1 MTCAEASV
9 KCCVER
15 VPCTDAGRET
25 GTIVGAGTAEDV
37 DVGAAADVDA
47 EAAADVDAGA
57 AADAGKDAAVFG
69 GRASLESFVTRKTN
83 KRVGSILVSRCS
95 VF

>member
-1 MTCAEASV
+1 MTCADTSV

-15 VPCTDAGRET
+15 VPCTDAGREA
-25 GTIVGAGTAEDV
+25 GTIVGAGAAEDA
-37 DVGAAADVDA
+37 DVGAAEDA
-47 EAAADVDAGA
+47 DAGA

>member
-25 GTIVGAGTAEDV
+25 GTIVGAGAAE
-37 DVGAAADVDA
+37 
-47 EAAADVDAGA
+47 DVDAGA

>member
-25 GTIVGAGTAEDV
+25 GTIVDAEAAVDA

-47 EAAADVDAGA
+47 GA
-57 AADAGKDAAVFG
+57 AVDAGKDAAVFG
-69 GRASLESFVTRKTN
+69 RRASLESFVTRKTN